1 MVDKTHKDHP
11 DLLEARA
18 RRSLRMRATPK
29 KVVPVTRD
37 PIDSTEVEEA
47 RKRREARLEKLESLR
62 GYSPK
67 SNVDPRYPEEG
78 NATTESVRTNFDY
91 TRYEIEA
98 LQAAVQTLAGQIN
111 GIDSE
116 YVSKLGDT
124 MLGQLKINPSV
135 QPLDPEDVVTKGYVD
150 STGGGGGLPDA
161 PIDGKLYGRK
171 DANWISLNADGT
183 GGYAI
188 TTSDVALANPSRYT
202 FETQEDANEY
212 FYDEIESIKTTGG
225 GAGGPVKWTEL
236 IDKPQEI
243 DALDGTINDSLVSAG
258 SY

>member
-11 DLLEARA
+11 DLLAAKA
-18 RRSLRMRATPK
+18 RRSMRQRGKPK
-29 KVVPVTRD
+29 KVTPSYANTSES
-37 PIDSTEVEEA
+37 PEVAEA
-47 RKRREARLEKLESLR
+47 RKRREARLKELKALR

-98 LQAAVQTLAGQIN
+98 LQAAVQTLAGQIS

-124 MLGQLKINPSV
+124 MVGQLKVDPSV

-150 STGGGGGLPDA
+150 STGGGGGLPEA
-161 PIDGKLYGRK
+161 PIDSKLYGRK
-171 DANWISLNADGT
+171 DAAW
-183 GGYAI
+183 
-188 TTSDVALANPSRYT
+188 VEVPPS
-202 FETQEDANEY
+202 
-212 FYDEIESIKTTGG
+212 GG
-225 GAGGPVKWTEL
+225 GPSGPADWST
-236 IDKPQEI
+236 IQNKPQEI
-243 DALDGTINDSLVSAG
+243 TALDGTVSDSHVSG
-258 SY
+258 GQF